1 LTEIVVAALEEVP
14 PGTMRLVEYESLRV
28 GVFNCGGELFAI
40 EDRCTH
46 DDGPLC
52 DGFWEPSTCT
62 IECPRHGASFDLRT
76 GRALTLPA
84 YLPARTFPVRVE
96 GGVVSLDVD

>member
-1 LTEIVVAALEEVP
+1 LAEISVAPLEELP
-14 PGTMRLVEYESLRV
+14 PGTMKLVSQPSFRI
-28 GVFNCGGELFAI
+28 GVFNCDGELHAI

-52 DGFWEPSTCT
+52 DGFWDTATCT

-84 YLPARTFPVRVE
+84 FLPARTFPVRVE
-96 GGVVSLDVD
+96 GGVISIEID

>member
-1 LTEIVVAALEEVP
+1 MATLAALP
-14 PGTMRLVEYESLRV
+14 PGTMKLVEHESLRL
-28 GVFNCGGELFAI
+28 GVYNCGGELLAI

-52 DGFWEPSTCT
+52 DGYWDTATCT
-62 IECPRHGASFDLRT
+62 IECPRHGANFDLRT

-96 GGVVSLDVD
+96 GGDVSVEIG

>member
-1 LTEIVVAALEEVP
+1 LAELVVALEDVP
-14 PGTMRLVEYESLRV
+14 PGAMKPLEHASLRL

-52 DGFWEPSTCT
+52 DGFWDEETCT

-96 GGVVSLDVD
+96 AGVVSIEID

>member
-1 LTEIVVAALEEVP
+1 LAELAVARLEELP
-14 PGTMRLVEYESLRV
+14 PGTMKLLAHHTLSI
-28 GVFNCGGELFAI
+28 GVYNCEGELLAI

-52 DGFWEPSTCT
+52 LGEWDCETCT
-62 IECPRHGASFDLRT
+62 IVCPRHGAGFDLKT
-76 GRALTLPA
+76 GKALSLPA

-96 GGVVSLDVD
+96 GGIVKVEV